1 MKKVFGFIAFLLVL
15 TVAVSL
21 FAQIPPTTGQRGQ
34 FVRPIYL
41 VEKDSTAK
49 YLALTA
55 AQKPKVNA
63 VIDSVLKVWKPYIDE
78 LNVINKKYGYPE
90 TPITGAGVGMGG
102 GRGGGGGGGGVTLTA
117 EQRTARTA
125 ENTALR
131 DKYLPKQP
139 QLDKFYADIQKLLT
153 PDQVTKFND
162 TQAFNKPTF
171 VAARRGGN

>member
-21 FAQIPPTTGQRGQ
+21 FAQNPPTGQRGQ
-34 FVRPIYL
+34 FVRPMYL
-41 VEKDSTAK
+41 VEKDSAAK

-55 AQKPKVNA
+55 AQKPRVNA

-90 TPITGAGVGMGG
+90 TPITGAAVGMGG
-102 GRGGGGGGGGVTLTA
+102 GRGGGGGGGVTLTA

-125 ENTALR
+125 ETTALR
-131 DKYLPKQP
+131 DKYTPKQP
-139 QLDKFYADIQKLLT
+139 LLDKFYGDIQKLLT
-153 PDQVTKFND
+153 ADQVTKFND
-162 TQAFNKPTF
+162 AQAFNKPTF
-171 VAARRGGN
+171 VFARRGGN